1 VELTEVYEAFGSDR
15 TSRLV
20 RSVSLGALRTYG
32 VYEAIK
38 VRSRLRTLNR
48 QKLRAAAPR
57 LWEQIKDG
65 DADLARDL
73 SQAVLVSNI
82 PLIVEVLDL
91 LEIEH
96 DDNGFFDKDSDYSSQ
111 LSDGWE
117 QRVFEHCKDRF
128 DPDLVLHYIN
138 HLGWELEALA
148 EPYLEPNEVP
158 AAAG

>member
-1 VELTEVYEAFGSDR
+1 MELTAVYEAFGSDR
-15 TSRLV
+15 TCNLV
-20 RSVSLGALRTYG
+20 RSVSLGALRTFG

-48 QKLRAAAPR
+48 QKLRAVAPR
-57 LWEQIKDG
+57 LWERIKDG
-65 DADLARDL
+65 DAGLARDL

-82 PLIVEVLDL
+82 PLVVEVLDL

-96 DDNGFFDKDSDYSSQ
+96 DGNGFFAKDGDYSSQ

-128 DPDLVLHYIN
+128 DTDLVLLYIN
-138 HLGWELEALA
+138 HLGWEMEALA
-148 EPYLEPNEVP
+148 EPFLQP
-158 AAAG
+158 AEAPVAGS